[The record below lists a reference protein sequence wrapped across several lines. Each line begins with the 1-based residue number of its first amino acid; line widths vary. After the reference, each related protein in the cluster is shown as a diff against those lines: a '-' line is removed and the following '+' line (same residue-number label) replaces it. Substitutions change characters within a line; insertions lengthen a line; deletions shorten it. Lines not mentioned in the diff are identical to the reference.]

1 MSILILLYQPT
12 YSVPCHYK
20 KYKKK
25 DVLKLFVFFFCVWY
39 SIPYLNISL
48 LYRECTKVPKSFI
61 PTSLFIQKYHHL
73 VESQFAKTFFV

>member
-39 SIPYLNISL
+39 SIPSLPILNDCYEYFTGVQRMYQS
-48 LYRECTKVPKSFI
+48 P
-61 PTSLFIQKYHHL
+61 
-73 VESQFAKTFFV
+73 